1 MLIFLLRLKP
11 LDQGNIILILGS
23 RAFVEDHPEIV
34 NTLRALLNQ
43 VNGTGRVVNIAGQ
56 SFQKAAEFIIRWLA
70 AVPSKIHSQ
79 MIYCP

>member
-1 MLIFLLRLKP
+1 MLIFLLRLTP
-11 LDQGNIILILGS
+11 LDQGNIFLKHGS

-56 SFQKAAEFIIRWLA
+56 SFHKAAEFIIRWLA

-79 MIYCP
+79 MI